1 MFCGPYYPEEL
12 SWRKKKEGS
21 VDLTIC
27 LGSPSSVFVSS
38 LGPSVWFGF
47 SGLSFEV
54 QFFKKQMPR
63 QLISCSASLTGGFI
77 KR

>member
-1 MFCGPYYPEEL
+1 MKQKNKKKKALSRMFCGPYYPEEL

-38 LGPSVWFGF
+38 LGPSV
-47 SGLSFEV
+47 
-54 QFFKKQMPR
+54 
-63 QLISCSASLTGGFI
+63 
-77 KR
+77 